1 MRRADALRDQLE
13 QDIVTGA
20 LRPGERL
27 DEQSL
32 AARFGVSRTPIRE
45 ALMQLASAGLVEL
58 QPRRG
63 AFVASLS
70 LQEVIE
76 RFEVM
81 AALEGACGAL
91 AARRITEDERLA
103 LLEAHEACAQQ
114 APGGDADAY
123 YYLQRA
129 LPPRHLRCLPQHLS
143 RRAGP
148 PAARP
153 AQALPPPAAAG
164 AQPGRDLARRAP
176 GDRRRHPGRRQ
187 QPGRAAAAR
196 PHPDPG
202 RAADRLHRHL
212 QPRPRWRDPGL
223 NRRRCL
229 CLGRRRG
236 CGTGSGCRTT
246 GSSCGRTRRPG

>member
-63 AFVASLS
+63 AFVATLS
-70 LQEVIE
+70 LKEVIE

-91 AARRITEDERLA
+91 AARRITEPERRGLI
-103 LLEAHEACAQQ
+103 EAHEACARE
-114 APGGDADAY
+114 ASDGNADAY
-123 YYLQRA
+123 YYANERFHHRIYDACHNTFLAEQARQLHERLKPYRRLQLQAR
-129 LPPRHLRCLPQHLS
+129 S
-143 RRAGP
+143 RVSGSLAEHQAIVDAILAGESGKAEQLLKDHILIQGERLTDFIASFDT
-148 PAARP
+148 PAVA
-153 AQALPPPAAAG
+153 
-164 AQPGRDLARRAP
+164 
-176 GDRRRHPGRRQ
+176 
-187 QPGRAAAAR
+187 
-196 PHPDPG
+196 
-202 RAADRLHRHL
+202 
-212 QPRPRWRDPGL
+212 
-223 NRRRCL
+223 
-229 CLGRRRG
+229 
-236 CGTGSGCRTT
+236 
-246 GSSCGRTRRPG
+246 